1 MIRSENAFAFDLM
14 AFYPGTMLLSIA
26 EAARK
31 IRFVKNSLKS
41 CILWGSVCAIY
52 RISDFF
58 LVRID
63 AYLVPC

>member
-26 EAARK
+26 ETARK

-41 CILWGSVCAIY
+41 FILW
-52 RISDFF
+52 
-58 LVRID
+58 
-63 AYLVPC
+63 